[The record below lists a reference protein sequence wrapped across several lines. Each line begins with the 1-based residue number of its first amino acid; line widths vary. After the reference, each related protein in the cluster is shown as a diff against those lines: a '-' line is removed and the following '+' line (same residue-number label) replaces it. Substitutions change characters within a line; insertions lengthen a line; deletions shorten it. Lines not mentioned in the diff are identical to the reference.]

1 VAGRPGGTSWLSV
14 IVAMLATLIILT
26 LSALPGLAA
35 VSPAPAADGV
45 NGSASVDPS
54 VLGDQSNGR
63 FLVQAKARSD
73 GRPAEADGVPG
84 GRVDSC
90 PGCKWAVYPACG
102 AYNPDDPNNGM
113 CTSADVVCPPGQV
126 RMRTLFMPPGT
137 TTWTV
142 PPSFCYDPNAVPAGA
157 APPLDITGA
166 VRNYLESL
174 PLPAPSPSFQ
184 PPGGTLVNLP
194 TIFDAGSGPASPAGF
209 DLAGLHI
216 TVTPKPLR
224 WTWTFEPGVTQTAT
238 LPGGTYPNK
247 DVTYTYRT
255 TGPRA
260 VTVAA
265 VWGATYRVNGGADQP
280 VDGTVTRTSAPITVP
295 VYEARSELVAGTG

>member
-1 VAGRPGGTSWLSV
+1 MNWRVRSSCTLLAILSLTVAVASPSNAAAPNKYGVTSGDNGV
-14 IVAMLATLIILT
+14 
-26 LSALPGLAA
+26 
-35 VSPAPAADGV
+35 PAD
-45 NGSASVDPS
+45 ASVTT
-54 VLGDQSNGR
+54 DQAVGGYAIQVRTRSNGNG
-63 FLVQAKARSD
+63 A
-73 GRPAEADGVPG
+73 G
-84 GRVDSC
+84 GATAATGGGADSC
-90 PGCKWAVYPACG
+90 PGCKWAIFPACSLNSPEDQG
-102 AYNPDDPNNGM
+102 NVM
-113 CTSADVVCPPGQV
+113 CTNGSSLCRVGQI
-126 RMRTLFMPPGT
+126 RMRVMYMAPGDT
-137 TTWTV
+137 FWTGQ
-142 PPSFCYDPNAVPAGA
+142 PSICSDGNTAPPAGA

-174 PLPAPSPSFQ
+174 PLPVPSPSFQ

-194 TIFDAGSGPASPAGF
+194 TIFDAGSGPASPASF

-260 VTVAA
+260 VTVTA

>member
-1 VAGRPGGTSWLSV
+1 MRNKQRLTRLIGSAAICLAVATVLRTSALAATAGYGPANTQRPGPTTVTADQPNGSYNVEVQARVDGDGT
-14 IVAMLATLIILT
+14 
-26 LSALPGLAA
+26 AA
-35 VSPAPAADGV
+35 APAKSGGGAD
-45 NGSASVDPS
+45 P
-54 VLGDQSNGR
+54 
-63 FLVQAKARSD
+63 
-73 GRPAEADGVPG
+73 
-84 GRVDSC
+84 C
-90 PGCKWAVYPACG
+90 PGCKWAIFPACSL
-102 AYNPDDPNNGM
+102 NSPEDPGNVM
-113 CTSADVVCPPGQV
+113 CVTPTAVCPAGQV
-126 RMRTLFMPPGT
+126 RMRVMFMPAGAT
-137 TTWTV
+137 SWTGQ
-142 PPSFCYDPNAVPAGA
+142 PSICYDPNAVPAGA

-184 PPGGTLVNLP
+184 PANGTLVNLP
-194 TIFDAGSGPASPAGF
+194 TIFDAGSRPAPPAGF

-260 VTVAA
+260 VTVTA

>member
-1 VAGRPGGTSWLSV
+1 VTADQPNGAYVVQARTGSGGAG
-14 IVAMLATLIILT
+14 
-26 LSALPGLAA
+26 A
-35 VSPAPAADGV
+35 VNAPAP
-45 NGSASVDPS
+45 S
-54 VLGDQSNGR
+54 
-63 FLVQAKARSD
+63 
-73 GRPAEADGVPG
+73 

-126 RMRTLFMPPGT
+126 RMRTLFMPPGA

-224 WTWTFEPGVTQTAT
+224 WTWTFEPGVTQTAN

-260 VTVAA
+260 VTVTA

>member
-1 VAGRPGGTSWLSV
+1 MWCRRGRDLAVPAQSMHPPPAGGWTHAPGVSGPFTRPAGHTTPT
-14 IVAMLATLIILT
+14 IPTTACARAPT
-26 LSALPGLAA
+26 LSA
-35 VSPAPAADGV
+35 
-45 NGSASVDPS
+45 
-54 VLGDQSNGR
+54 
-63 FLVQAKARSD
+63 
-73 GRPAEADGVPG
+73 
-84 GRVDSC
+84 
-90 PGCKWAVYPACG
+90 
-102 AYNPDDPNNGM
+102 
-113 CTSADVVCPPGQV
+113 PPGQV
-126 RMRTLFMPPGT
+126 RMRTLFMPPGA

-157 APPLDITGA
+157 APPLDITDA

-224 WTWTFEPGVTQTAT
+224 WTWTFEPGVTQTAN

-260 VTVAA
+260 VTVTAR
-265 VWGATYRVNGGADQP
+265 GP
-280 VDGTVTRTSAPITVP
+280 VVR
-295 VYEARSELVAGTG
+295 

>member
-1 VAGRPGGTSWLSV
+1 MYIPACVPH
-14 IVAMLATLIILT
+14 
-26 LSALPGLAA
+26 
-35 VSPAPAADGV
+35 SPDNPDTPLCTGPAA
-45 NGSASVDPS
+45 
-54 VLGDQSNGR
+54 L
-63 FLVQAKARSD
+63 
-73 GRPAEADGVPG
+73 
-84 GRVDSC
+84 
-90 PGCKWAVYPACG
+90 
-102 AYNPDDPNNGM
+102 
-113 CTSADVVCPPGQV
+113 CPPGLE
-126 RMRTLFMPPGT
+126 RTWVLLLPAGASA
-137 TTWTV
+137 WLYQ
-142 PPSFCYDPNAVPAGA
+142 PSICADPNAAPPAA
-157 APPLDITGA
+157 RAPPLDVAGA
-166 VRNYLESL
+166 VRTYLDSL
-174 PLPAPSPSFQ
+174 PLPTPNPSFQ

-194 TIFDAGSGPASPAGF
+194 TIFDAGSRPAPPAGF

-216 TVTPKPLR
+216 TVSPKPLR

-260 VTVAA
+260 VTVTA